1 MSFGKAMLASLLGTV
16 LALISIFLLFFL
28 LLVVSLASGTKEE
41 VKVKSSSVLHLT
53 CDAMLLERGND
64 NENGLANAFGS
75 DGPGM
80 ALDHFIADIQR
91 ASTDSHIEGI
101 FIEMKGIA
109 GAPSSLVDVRRA
121 LEEFKSS
128 GKWIVAYA
136 EDFTQGGYYV
146 SSAADEVYMYP
157 QGTLDW
163 RGINAEVMF
172 FKKLLDKL
180 EIEAQV
186 IRGPNNKFKSAVE
199 PYIYDHM
206 SDANRAQM
214 ASFISDVWNVMLD
227 DISISRKVDITSLNA
242 LADSL
247 TLVDPKKAVEERML
261 DGLKYRDEVL
271 DVIKSKLG
279 LDATTKEDDIHFITL
294 EDYHQ
299 TGDAPSS
306 KDNEVAVVYAVGAI
320 ESGEGSDQEIG
331 SDRIAAA
338 LRDARLDNDVKAIV
352 LRVNSPGGSA
362 LASDVI
368 WRETM
373 LIKQSGKPFY
383 VSMGDYAAS
392 GGYYISCAAD
402 KIYANPSTITGS
414 IGVFGILPNMQK
426 FLDNKLGLTF
436 DRYETNPHADMTS
449 AVKPLDETEMRAMQL
464 VVTNI
469 YNDFIQKVAN
479 GRGLTMAEVDSI
491 GQGRVWSGMD
501 AQQIGLVDEM
511 GNLEDCIKAA
521 ANSAGIADYEVVKLP
536 AMIDPFQELIEQLT
550 GQKQAALL
558 EKVFGQEYEMLQN
571 AKQFIHMSGVQAR
584 LPFIMEIR

>member
-16 LALISIFLLFFL
+16 LALISIFLLFVL

-64 NENGLANAFGS
+64 DENGLANAFGS

-80 ALDHFIADIQR
+80 ALDHFIEDIQR

-247 TLVDPKKAVEERML
+247 TLVDPRKAVEERML
-261 DGLKYRDEVL
+261 DGLK
-271 DVIKSKLG
+271 
-279 LDATTKEDDIHFITL
+279 
-294 EDYHQ
+294 
-299 TGDAPSS
+299 
-306 KDNEVAVVYAVGAI
+306 
-320 ESGEGSDQEIG
+320 
-331 SDRIAAA
+331 
-338 LRDARLDNDVKAIV
+338 
-352 LRVNSPGGSA
+352 
-362 LASDVI
+362 
-368 WRETM
+368 
-373 LIKQSGKPFY
+373 
-383 VSMGDYAAS
+383 
-392 GGYYISCAAD
+392 
-402 KIYANPSTITGS
+402 
-414 IGVFGILPNMQK
+414 
-426 FLDNKLGLTF
+426 
-436 DRYETNPHADMTS
+436 
-449 AVKPLDETEMRAMQL
+449 
-464 VVTNI
+464 
-469 YNDFIQKVAN
+469 
-479 GRGLTMAEVDSI
+479 
-491 GQGRVWSGMD
+491 
-501 AQQIGLVDEM
+501 
-511 GNLEDCIKAA
+511 
-521 ANSAGIADYEVVKLP
+521 
-536 AMIDPFQELIEQLT
+536 
-550 GQKQAALL
+550 
-558 EKVFGQEYEMLQN
+558 
-571 AKQFIHMSGVQAR
+571 
-584 LPFIMEIR
+584 